1 MEGKNKKTNF
11 LWRAYMRDGKG
22 VEKDDT
28 IKGYSP
34 VNFFRLYFR
43 RFMNMITINLLYI
56 FGNFPVLFL
65 ILAISGFF
73 SKNAVAP
80 SSLLFPFLNGIST
93 AGGASPELSVLFG
106 IGGVTENVYV
116 PNTATYILYAI
127 GALIVVTFGLVNVGC
142 TYLIRETVRG
152 EHVFVFED
160 FFSTIKKNFWQGLGF
175 GIFDMLVLSLCLY
188 ANWSYLVNYASYSIL
203 FFASVAMTILYLFV
217 RFYIYLMIV
226 TFDLKPLQIL
236 KNSFIF
242 AILSFGKNLLSLII
256 CAALAGIA
264 FISSMAFMPIGVIMA
279 VVLMFSTMTYTTMYI
294 CYPKVE
300 KLMIEPYYEE
310 HPKERPVQ
318 EKEERPKDEK
328 LENDEV
334 RKGSSYLEE

>member
-1 MEGKNKKTNF
+1 MEEKKKKPNF

-22 VEKDDT
+22 VGKEEV

-34 VNFFRLYFR
+34 LNFFRLYFR

-56 FGNFPVLFL
+56 FGNFPILFL

-93 AGGASPELSVLFG
+93 AGGPSPELSVLFG
-106 IGGVTENVYV
+106 IAGVTENVYV
-116 PNTATYILYAI
+116 PNTATYILYGI

-175 GIFDMLVLSLCLY
+175 GIFDLVVLALCLY
-188 ANWSYLVNYASYSIL
+188 ANNSYLVNYSNYSIL
-203 FFASVAMTILYLFV
+203 FFSSVAMTILYLFV

-226 TFDLKPLQIL
+226 TFDLKPFQIL

-242 AILSFGKNLLSLII
+242 AILAFGRNLLSLLA
-256 CAALAGIA
+256 CAALAA
-264 FISSMAFMPIGVIMA
+264 VALFASQLFMPIGVIM
-279 VVLMFSTMTYTTMYI
+279 VVILMFSTMTYITMYI
-294 CYPKVE
+294 CFPKVE
-300 KLMIEPYYEE
+300 KLMIEPYYAE
-310 HPKERPVQ
+310 HP
-318 EKEERPKDEK
+318 EERPEPEKEYDQDEK
-328 LENDEV
+328 LDKDDIK
-334 RKGSSYLEE
+334 KGSSYLEQ